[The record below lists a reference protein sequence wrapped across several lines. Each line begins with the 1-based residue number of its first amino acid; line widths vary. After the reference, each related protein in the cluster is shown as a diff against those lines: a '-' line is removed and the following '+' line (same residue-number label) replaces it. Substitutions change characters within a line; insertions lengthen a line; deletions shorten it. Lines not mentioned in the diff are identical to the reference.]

1 MTDTPAVAWH
11 QGELQSLWAR
21 QQGRLDL
28 ARMVRADEYTAHFQP
43 IIDLT
48 TNCTVGFEALTR
60 WADGTPPDHRL
71 AEARDAGY
79 AHQLERAM
87 VQRAI
92 DAARALPP
100 DAWLSINVSASFVVH
115 DLTLPD
121 LVAAADRDVVIELT
135 EQEAVDDYDSLV
147 VALARFDDDVRV
159 AIDDAGA
166 GYASLRHV
174 LVLDPSFVKL
184 DMAWIRGIEADRS
197 RQALVAGLQLFA
209 TQSGGA
215 LIAEGIETEAEL
227 ETLRDIGVDMGQG
240 FFIGFPAPAPA
251 ATPR

>member
-1 MTDTPAVAWH
+1 MTDTPAGAWQ
-11 QGELQSLWAR
+11 QGELQALWAR

-28 ARMVRADEYTAHFQP
+28 ARMVRADEYASHFQP

-60 WADGTPPDHRL
+60 WADGTPPDVRL
-71 AEARDAGY
+71 LEARSAGY

-92 DAARALPP
+92 DGARALPA

-115 DLTLPD
+115 DHTLPD
-121 LVAAADRDVVIELT
+121 LVAGADRDVVIELT
-135 EQEAVDDYDSLV
+135 EKEAVEDYDVLV
-147 VALARFDDDVRV
+147 VALGRFDDDVRV

-166 GYASLRHV
+166 GYSSLRHV

-184 DMAWIRGIEADRS
+184 DMGWIRGIEADRS

-209 TQSGGA
+209 TQSGGT

-227 ETLRDIGVDMGQG
+227 KTLRDIGVDMGQG
-240 FFIGFPAPAPA
+240 YFIGRPAPAPA
-251 ATPR
+251 PV